1 MEVSKN
7 KEIDF
12 LKQKLYGKTETK
24 YTNEAIE
31 AQRILSLSYIKLKID
46 EYRQILTDSYE
57 KTQSDFPDSYGNI
70 VFVKTPKA
78 DLAIE
83 ILKHVFI
90 VISSFEEYSSIK
102 NNITNNTK
110 GVPKVINKE
119 DIKNS
124 NIFFQYIL
132 NQNLLY
138 DFGYKEK
145 ITTKERK
152 KAYAEV
158 CEILNHM
165 SKTDVEKIP
174 REILSYYS
182 ENADK
187 KYSFKFDETKTFAE
201 QKLSYIAKVV
211 LAMFYRDYW
220 ATQEERDNITKK
232 EKLDIKKQKE
242 ESQTDKNVLS
252 NLNNTAKIA
261 TIIDDNSERDNTLNN
276 ENVIRPQPVS
286 QIIAGINNNELQKPI
301 ESKTKENWYIKLI
314 NKFKVIFN
322 KKGGT

>member
-1 MEVSKN
+1 MP
-7 KEIDF
+7 
-12 LKQKLYGKTETK
+12 L
-24 YTNEAIE
+24 
-31 AQRILSLSYIKLKID
+31 
-46 EYRQILTDSYE
+46 
-57 KTQSDFPDSYGNI
+57 
-70 VFVKTPKA
+70 
-78 DLAIE
+78 
-83 ILKHVFI
+83 
-90 VISSFEEYSSIK
+90 
-102 NNITNNTK
+102 
-110 GVPKVINKE
+110 
-119 DIKNS
+119 
-124 NIFFQYIL
+124 
-132 NQNLLY
+132 
-138 DFGYKEK
+138 
-145 ITTKERK
+145 TKERK

-174 REILSYYS
+174 KEILSYYS

-187 KYSFKFDETKTFAE
+187 KYSFKFDETKTFTE

-261 TIIDDNSERDNTLNN
+261 TIIDDNSERDNALNN